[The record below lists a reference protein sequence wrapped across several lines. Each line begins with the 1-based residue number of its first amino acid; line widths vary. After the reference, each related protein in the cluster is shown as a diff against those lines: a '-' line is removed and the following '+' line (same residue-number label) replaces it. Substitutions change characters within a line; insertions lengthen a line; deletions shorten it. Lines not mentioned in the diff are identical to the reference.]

1 VQELLNEYD
10 VVDGMD
16 IGLSLISCQLVFA
29 SRAGEGDFLRGN
41 ILIGDEVYHPIN
53 IPGFGIRE

>member
-1 VQELLNEYD
+1 MKVLLSLSAELLNEYD

-29 SRAGEGDFLRGN
+29 SRAGEGDFSSGQYTHR
-41 ILIGDEVYHPIN
+41 
-53 IPGFGIRE
+53 R